1 MMNSESNGKAATII
15 EEVLE
20 KTDEE
25 YLHRRI
31 DEPIERATG
40 SFVFNKDA
48 PVTHQ
53 TFIQVTTNFVRHIY
67 EQAHGCW
74 QEMSAEK
81 AYAEAVA
88 ILEEG
93 YQTPHGRGYYAAFLD
108 ASNPNLDG
116 IEYVLAQMTGCII
129 ATAREKHIRYVCA
142 SRMELADW
150 STRRLIAEI
159 LLKRWEPYLPDNLR
173 MCPPAQ
179 FAHHLSE
186 LINLGLSADRTV
198 SKILGAGAD
207 PRKF

>member
-1 MMNSESNGKAATII
+1 MTNSESNTKAATII

-31 DEPIERATG
+31 DEPIERAAD
-40 SFVFNKDA
+40 SFEFDRDA

-53 TFIQVTTNFVRHIY
+53 TFIQVTTDFVRHVY
-67 EQAHGCW
+67 QQAHGCW
-74 QEMSAEK
+74 QEMSAK
-81 AYAEAVA
+81 QAYAEAVA
-88 ILEEG
+88 ILEAG
-93 YQTPHGRGYYAAFLD
+93 YQSVHGRGYDAAFLD

-116 IEYVLAQMTGCII
+116 IEYVLAQITGCII
-129 ATAREKHIRYVCA
+129 TMAREKHTRAVCA

-150 STRRLIAEI
+150 RTRCQIAEI

-173 MCPPAQ
+173 TCSPAQ

-198 SKILGAGAD
+198 GKIQGAGAD
-207 PRKF
+207 PWKF

>member
-1 MMNSESNGKAATII
+1 MNSESNSKAATII
-15 EEVLE
+15 EEVFE

-31 DEPIERATG
+31 DEPIERAAA
-40 SFVFNKDA
+40 SFEFDRDA

-53 TFIQVTTNFVRHIY
+53 TFIQVITNFVRHVY

-74 QEMSAEK
+74 QEMSAK
-81 AYAEAVA
+81 QAYAEAVA

-93 YQTPHGRGYYAAFLD
+93 YQTPHGRGYDVAFLD

-116 IEYVLAQMTGCII
+116 IEYVLAQMMGYII
-129 ATAREKHIRYVCA
+129 TMAREKHIRGVCA

-150 STRRLIAEI
+150 PIRRLIAEI

-173 MCPPAQ
+173 MRSPAQ
-179 FAHHLSE
+179 HAHYLSE
-186 LINLGLSADRTV
+186 LTNLGLSTERTV
-198 SKILGAGAD
+198 GKIRGAGAS
-207 PRKF
+207 PWQF

>member
-1 MMNSESNGKAATII
+1 MNSESNSKAATII

-31 DEPIERATG
+31 DEPIEQAAA
-40 SFVFNKDA
+40 SFEFDRDA

-53 TFIQVTTNFVRHIY
+53 TFIQVITNFVRHVY

-74 QEMSAEK
+74 QEMSAK
-81 AYAEAVA
+81 QAYAEAVA

-93 YQTPHGRGYYAAFLD
+93 YQTSHGRGYDAAFLD

-116 IEYVLAQMTGCII
+116 IEYVVAQITGCII
-129 ATAREKHIRYVCA
+129 TMVREKHIRGVCA

-150 STRRLIAEI
+150 PIRRQIAEI
-159 LLKRWEPYLPDNLR
+159 LQKRWEPYLPDNLR
-173 MCPPAQ
+173 TCSPAQ
-179 FAHHLSE
+179 LAHYLSE
-186 LINLGLSADRTV
+186 LVNLGLSADRTV
-198 SKILGAGAD
+198 GTIRGAGAN
-207 PRKF
+207 PWQF